1 MTKNILNITLVAAAL
16 ILSACSGQQNNG
28 AAVSETKENIEIK
41 ENIETKDSVETST
54 GAEEYSEADSSKSLN
69 DDIEK
74 IYLDFINENGLL
86 SPSKEY
92 ANDDK
97 EYIYAR
103 LQHGE
108 YTYSEAKAAIEKII
122 NCDMTPKYAMADINQ
137 DGVEELIIRFNA
149 KEELYM
155 NWVGIVTYNEGKLEL
170 VYSYEDGYR
179 TWSTLY
185 DSGIL
190 AVSGSWGAGAHG
202 VNYSKF
208 DKDFNEILLFACN
221 EYIGSFAA
229 QIAYDLT
236 DTETVAKY
244 MNDCDNALYENSVL
258 EVTEYVSLED
268 KKVKISVSGYS
279 EDVTLKAAE
288 EKMVNGLVDMGAE
301 LISDDEMSK
310 LCDIQAGNEVTWND

>member
-1 MTKNILNITLVAAAL
+1 MTKNILNITLIAAVL
-16 ILSACSGQQNNG
+16 MLSACSGQQNNG

-69 DDIEK
+69 ED
-74 IYLDFINENGLL
+74 
-86 SPSKEY
+86 
-92 ANDDK
+92 
-97 EYIYAR
+97 
-103 LQHGE
+103 
-108 YTYSEAKAAIEKII
+108 IEKII
-122 NCDMTPKYAMADINQ
+122 NCDMTPKYAIADINQ

-149 KEELYM
+149 KEELYT

-170 VYSYEDGYR
+170 VYSYGDGYR

-279 EDVTLKAAE
+279 EDTALKAAE

-301 LISDDEMSK
+301 LISDDDMRK
-310 LCDIQAGNEVTWND
+310 LCDIEAGNEVTWND